1 MSESVRTEPLQNR
14 VDPWGKLR
22 SVRSKG
28 TLMGNRGKLHNSQ
41 KAIVRAWRDEA
52 WIACTLDVQKW
63 GKRPQMM
70 MPNSYTELFF
80 LDEATAF
87 AAGHRPCAQC
97 RRGRYN
103 DFQAAWASAY
113 STSAKPSAAEMD
125 TRLQAA
131 RLDDQGE
138 KKTWSS
144 KLRDL
149 PDGTMF
155 TTGSEAFLVWAA
167 RQWRW
172 SFDGYQAATQPVS
185 GDEMVLVLTPE
196 PIVRLLS
203 FGMTV
208 QVHDSVNC

>member
-1 MSESVRTEPLQNR
+1 MSESVRAEPLQNR
-14 VDPWGKLR
+14 VDPWGRLR

-28 TLMGNRGKLHNSQ
+28 TLMGNRGKLHNRQ
-41 KAIVRAWRDEA
+41 RAIVRAWRDEA

-63 GKRPQMM
+63 GKRPKMM

-87 AAGHRPCAQC
+87 AAGHRPCSQC

-113 STSAKPSAAEMD
+113 STATNPSASEMD

-138 KKTWSS
+138 KKMWRS

-155 TTGSEAFLVWAA
+155 ATGNEAFLVWVG
-167 RQWRW
+167 RQWHW
-172 SFDGYQAATQPVS
+172 SFEGYQAATQPVS
-185 GDEMVLVLTPE
+185 GDEVVLVLTPE
-196 PIVRLLS
+196 PIVRLLAN
-203 FGMTV
+203 GMTV
-208 QVHDSVNC
+208 QVHDSVKC